1 MSILG
6 CIRCPLCAGSL
17 NREGASLLCGAGH
30 TFDVAKAGYVN
41 LLPPGKGKNART
53 GDEKTMVKARVDF
66 LSKNY
71 YAKISDGVSALLA
84 ETRAGGDYFR
94 FADMGCGEGYH
105 TCRIAE
111 GLFQLIHAPVMA
123 LGFDAS
129 KFAAEYASKQAKSRG
144 LMASGGVGAPFDS
157 KTQAWFFPANLFHLP
172 LADHSLDGAISMFA
186 PVAGEEAHRVLK
198 KEGKMVVV
206 SSGRNHLVELRK
218 LIYDQVHFSDAPLPT
233 PEGFSL
239 LKRQNLTYE
248 TVIERQE
255 DIASLFVM
263 TPFYYKTTE
272 AGRNRLLAQ
281 ERLPLTVDVNYSV
294 YEVI

>member
-1 MSILG
+1 MSILDM
-6 CIRCPLCAGSL
+6 IRCPLCAGL
-17 NREGASLLCGAGH
+17 LHREGASLLCEAGH

-53 GDEKTMVKARVDF
+53 GDEKNMVKARVDF

-71 YAKISDGVSALLA
+71 YSRISDGVSDLLA
-84 ETRAGGDYFR
+84 ETWDSGDSVR
-94 FADMGCGEGYH
+94 LVDMGCGEGYH

-111 GLFQLIHAPVMA
+111 GLFERIRKPVMA

-129 KFAAEYASKQAKSRG
+129 KFAAEYASKLAKSRG
-144 LMASGGVGAPFDS
+144 LMAPGGVGAPFEGE
-157 KTQAWFFPANLFHLP
+157 TQAWFFPANLFHLP
-172 LADHSLDGAISMFA
+172 VADHSLDGAVSMFA
-186 PVAGEEAHRVLK
+186 PVAGEEARRILK
-198 KEGKMVVV
+198 KEGKLIVV

-218 LIYDQVHFSDAPLPT
+218 LIYDQVRFSDALPPT

-248 TVIERQE
+248 TVIEEQE

-272 AGRNRLLAQ
+272 AGRSRLLAQ
-281 ERLPLTVDVNYSV
+281 KRLPLTVDVNYSV